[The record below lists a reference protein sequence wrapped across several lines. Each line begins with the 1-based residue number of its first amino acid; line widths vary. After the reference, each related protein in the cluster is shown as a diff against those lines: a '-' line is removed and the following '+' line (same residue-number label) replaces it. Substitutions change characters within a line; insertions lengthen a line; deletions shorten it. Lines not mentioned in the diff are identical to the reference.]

1 MDAERWQRIQRI
13 FNVALSLSD
22 AEDRES
28 YLREACD
35 GDDELEAEIAA
46 MLDEDSRPDSLLD
59 QGVEQVAGSMLSASA
74 PPPGSRIGHYS
85 VKRLLGEGGMGVVCL
100 AEREDIGGTVA
111 IKLLRDAWLSPTRQR
126 RFQTEQRALAQLNH
140 PGIAHLYDADTLPDG
155 TPWFAMEYVQGITL
169 TDYCRKHN
177 CSIERRVNLFR
188 QACDAVRFA
197 HAHAIIHR
205 DIKPSNILVTDDGS
219 VKLLDFGI
227 AKQLDALD
235 DTSGKTRT
243 VLRMMTPA
251 YAAPEQLVGD
261 EIGVQADVYSL
272 GVVLYELLTD
282 RLPFDLS
289 NLSPMEASSALHGDT
304 PVKPSENDIAAAGKA
319 QWADLDVLCLT
330 AMHAD
335 RSRRY
340 SSVEALIRDVD
351 HYLDSEPLE
360 ARPDRLAYRAGKFLH
375 RHWQV
380 ASVILAAVLVGVV
393 LSVFFTIRLS
403 AALDTAVAEASR
415 TKRVQQFMTNLF
427 QGGDALAG
435 PREDIKVIEMLER
448 GAATAE
454 TLASDP
460 PVQAEL
466 LHNLANIYQRL
477 GKLAEADSLYAQS
490 LERRREYFGENS
502 TEVAE
507 SLVAIG
513 LLRVDQARL
522 EDGEA
527 LVRDGLALAESLLAP
542 EHPTVIA
549 ASLALGQTLRER
561 GAHDEAI
568 TILAQTVEHL
578 AATGSVPMD
587 QAAALSELAK
597 AHYAAG
603 HYDDSASIY
612 RDVLQRHRAIVGNAH
627 PLVAG
632 DIASLAAIEQDLGY
646 YDKAEMLA
654 REALAINERYYG
666 VESPHTADNLTS
678 LGRALLYQQEYEEA
692 SEALERALA
701 VQESAVGS
709 SHPLVAEAVNELGNI
724 LAMQD
729 RFAEAAANFQR
740 SADIYRNVH
749 GDRHYFVAIA
759 LSNVAYMQMKQG
771 DYDKAEA
778 LFRPVIRQF
787 TDALGAD
794 NVNTGI
800 ARIKLGRT
808 LRLAGRYA
816 DAEIESL
823 AGYEIL
829 AAQASPSIS
838 FLRAARDDLVLIY
851 EATGQTEKAA
861 GFRQEI
867 AALDNDATH

>member
-1 MDAERWQRIQRI
+1 MV
-13 FNVALSLSD
+13 N
-22 AEDRES
+22 
-28 YLREACD
+28 
-35 GDDELEAEIAA
+35 
-46 MLDEDSRPDSLLD
+46 D
-59 QGVEQVAGSMLSASA
+59 QGMLVS
-74 PPPGSRIGHYS
+74 G
-85 VKRLLGEGGMGVVCL
+85 VQELGEMK
-100 AEREDIGGTVA
+100 E
-111 IKLLRDAWLSPTRQR
+111 
-126 RFQTEQRALAQLNH
+126 
-140 PGIAHLYDADTLPDG
+140 
-155 TPWFAMEYVQGITL
+155 
-169 TDYCRKHN
+169 
-177 CSIERRVNLFR
+177 
-188 QACDAVRFA
+188 
-197 HAHAIIHR
+197 
-205 DIKPSNILVTDDGS
+205 
-219 VKLLDFGI
+219 
-227 AKQLDALD
+227 
-235 DTSGKTRT
+235 
-243 VLRMMTPA
+243 
-251 YAAPEQLVGD
+251 
-261 EIGVQADVYSL
+261 
-272 GVVLYELLTD
+272 
-282 RLPFDLS
+282 
-289 NLSPMEASSALHGDT
+289 
-304 PVKPSENDIAAAGKA
+304 
-319 QWADLDVLCLT
+319 
-330 AMHAD
+330 
-335 RSRRY
+335 
-340 SSVEALIRDVD
+340 
-351 HYLDSEPLE
+351 
-360 ARPDRLAYRAGKFLH
+360 
-375 RHWQV
+375 
-380 ASVILAAVLVGVV
+380 VILAAILVGVV

-466 LHNLANIYQRL
+466 LHNLANIYQQL

-678 LGRALLYQQEYEEA
+678 LGRALLYQ
-692 SEALERALA
+692 LA

>member
-1 MDAERWQRIQRI
+1 M
-13 FNVALSLSD
+13 
-22 AEDRES
+22 
-28 YLREACD
+28 
-35 GDDELEAEIAA
+35 
-46 MLDEDSRPDSLLD
+46 
-59 QGVEQVAGSMLSASA
+59 
-74 PPPGSRIGHYS
+74 
-85 VKRLLGEGGMGVVCL
+85 
-100 AEREDIGGTVA
+100 
-111 IKLLRDAWLSPTRQR
+111 
-126 RFQTEQRALAQLNH
+126 
-140 PGIAHLYDADTLPDG
+140 
-155 TPWFAMEYVQGITL
+155 
-169 TDYCRKHN
+169 
-177 CSIERRVNLFR
+177 
-188 QACDAVRFA
+188 
-197 HAHAIIHR
+197 
-205 DIKPSNILVTDDGS
+205 
-219 VKLLDFGI
+219 
-227 AKQLDALD
+227 
-235 DTSGKTRT
+235 
-243 VLRMMTPA
+243 
-251 YAAPEQLVGD
+251 
-261 EIGVQADVYSL
+261 
-272 GVVLYELLTD
+272 
-282 RLPFDLS
+282 
-289 NLSPMEASSALHGDT
+289 
-304 PVKPSENDIAAAGKA
+304 
-319 QWADLDVLCLT
+319 
-330 AMHAD
+330 
-335 RSRRY
+335 
-340 SSVEALIRDVD
+340 
-351 HYLDSEPLE
+351 
-360 ARPDRLAYRAGKFLH
+360 
-375 RHWQV
+375 
-380 ASVILAAVLVGVV
+380 
-393 LSVFFTIRLS
+393 
-403 AALDTAVAEASR
+403 
-415 TKRVQQFMTNLF
+415 
-427 QGGDALAG
+427 
-435 PREDIKVIEMLER
+435 
-448 GAATAE
+448 
-454 TLASDP
+454 
-460 PVQAEL
+460 
-466 LHNLANIYQRL
+466 
-477 GKLAEADSLYAQS
+477 
-490 LERRREYFGENS
+490 
-502 TEVAE
+502 
-507 SLVAIG
+507 
-513 LLRVDQARL
+513 
-522 EDGEA
+522 
-527 LVRDGLALAESLLAP
+527 
-542 EHPTVIA
+542 IA

-678 LGRALLYQQEYEEA
+678 LGRALLYQ
-692 SEALERALA
+692 LA

-778 LFRPVIRQF
+778 LFRP
-787 TDALGAD
+787 
-794 NVNTGI
+794 
-800 ARIKLGRT
+800 
-808 LRLAGRYA
+808 
-816 DAEIESL
+816 ESL